1 MLGNNLLK
9 SIENSKC
16 YHTYLTHPTP
26 GGIYFDCLKHKL
38 TDIDCNLI
46 EVENAIILLGQ
57 TDPIKCFNNP
67 EFSEELNCGSI
78 IRILKEL
85 KEYSIKPIFTS
96 TEYVF
101 DGLTGNYSE
110 DATANPTLLYG
121 KQKLTI
127 ENFIKENFDN
137 FLIFRLAKMF
147 GDFSDPRDSI
157 FTSWIKAL
165 VEQTSITC
173 TTDQVFSPVNL
184 SDVCQ
189 IISLAINSNLKGLF
203 HLGGKETWN
212 RYDLLLKT
220 SSILQK
226 YFHSNSEIRTK
237 GINEFN
243 LPETY
248 PLNVSLNSSKIYH
261 ELNFEPQQIEKY
273 IKLIVKQY
281 IKNIDAK

>member
-1 MLGNNLLK
+1 
-9 SIENSKC
+9 
-16 YHTYLTHPTP
+16 
-26 GGIYFDCLKHKL
+26 
-38 TDIDCNLI
+38 
-46 EVENAIILLGQ
+46 
-57 TDPIKCFNNP
+57 
-67 EFSEELNCGSI
+67 
-78 IRILKEL
+78 
-85 KEYSIKPIFTS
+85 
-96 TEYVF
+96 
-101 DGLTGNYSE
+101 
-110 DATANPTLLYG
+110 
-121 KQKLTI
+121 
-127 ENFIKENFDN
+127 
-137 FLIFRLAKMF
+137 
-147 GDFSDPRDSI
+147 
-157 FTSWIKAL
+157 
-165 VEQTSITC
+165 EQTNITC

-248 PLNVSLNSSKIYH
+248 PLNVSLNSSKIYN

>member
-1 MLGNNLLK
+1 MGNNLLK

-16 YHTYLTHPTP
+16 YHTYLNHPTP
-26 GGIYFDCLKHKL
+26 GGIYFDSLKHKL

-57 TDPIKCFNNP
+57 TDPIKCFHNP

-78 IRILKEL
+78 IRILNEL

-137 FLIFRLAKMF
+137 FLILRLAKMF
-147 GDFSDPRDSI
+147 GDFSDSRDSI

-165 VEQTSITC
+165 VEQTNITC
-173 TTDQVFSPVNL
+173 TNDQVFSLVNL

-203 HLGGKETWN
+203 HLGGKEIWN

-220 SSILQK
+220 RSILQE

-261 ELNFEPQQIEKY
+261 ELNFEPQQIEKN
-273 IKLIVKQY
+273 IKLIVKEY
-281 IKNIDAK
+281 INNIDAK